1 VRVKTYAL
9 TGAILVAGSLAGW
22 QVLAEAPA
30 TTSATAATGP
40 AARSAA
46 MPSPPT
52 EALAAGYPRAE
63 VARTLPIDPV
73 GLVAQSYKETG
84 AGAFGGKVSPRFY
97 NTAGIKVRHTDIF
110 PGTTDDDRPLAHQMV
125 SNWEVGAAAHA
136 QHVRAYAGC
145 PISGELIVDPR
156 YVWVNGKFKLTE
168 WSDLSGNWAPL
179 PDLWVRS
186 RRVDAETHNLTYMVV
201 PEGDRLG

>member
-1 VRVKTYAL
+1 MKMVGPPSATKEHVS
-9 TGAILVAGSLAGW
+9 GELAGMSPTPLFT
-22 QVLAEAPA
+22 QHIFPA
-30 TTSATAATGP
+30 
-40 AARSAA
+40 
-46 MPSPPT
+46 
-52 EALAAGYPRAE
+52 LWDAGLHYC
-63 VARTLPIDPV
+63 IDPV